1 MCMIQ
6 KKKYLKTLE
15 IRKSIVDY
23 FLIQPKNLC
32 KLILQV
38 DRGGEKEERE
48 RTETVSQPFFRKSIV
63 LHKTQTLIES
73 ANANCDGLTDI

>member
-6 KKKYLKTLE
+6 KKNLKTLE
-15 IRKSIVDY
+15 IRKSIVEY
-23 FLIQPKNLC
+23 FLIQPKNIY

-48 RTETVSQPFFRKSIV
+48 QKPCHSLSFKKSFV

-73 ANANCDGLTDI
+73 KNANFDGVTHT